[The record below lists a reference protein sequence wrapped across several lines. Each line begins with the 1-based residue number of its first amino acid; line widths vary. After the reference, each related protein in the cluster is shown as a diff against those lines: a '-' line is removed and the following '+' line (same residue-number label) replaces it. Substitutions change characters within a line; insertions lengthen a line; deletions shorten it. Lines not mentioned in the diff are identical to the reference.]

1 MPFGLTNAHMAFMD
15 LMQRYLSPYLD
26 KCVVAFID
34 YILVYSRNKKEHEEH
49 LKTILE
55 LLRKEKLYGKF
66 SKCEFWLKEIS
77 FLGHI
82 VSKGEILVDP
92 EKIKAITDWP
102 ILKNVIEVRSFLGL
116 AGYYRKYFE
125 NFSKVA
131 RPMFELLKKGIWF
144 QWIER
149 HMIAFEELKK
159 KLTTAH
165 ILAMPDCSKPFE
177 VYFDASFE
185 GLGCVFMREGRVIAY
200 ASRQLRPMR

>member
-1 MPFGLTNAHMAFMD
+1 MSNVDRRSTVSKFDILTMLVDGDSVLFPRLRSRRIN
-15 LMQRYLSPYLD
+15 RYLSPYLD

-34 YILVYSRNKKEHEEH
+34 YIL
-49 LKTILE
+49 
-55 LLRKEKLYGKF
+55 
-66 SKCEFWLKEIS
+66 EIS